1 MIKCN
6 GKDIIPRI
14 DGKEVSRVMYN
25 GKQIYPTE
33 SDIVEPA
40 NSNCGDICVA
50 DITNN
55 NSLLIIKGNKWNAE
69 KYPINVYV
77 PIGIVVVPGIHN
89 VYKDGTCGVM
99 SLNHMNCSFPTI
111 GGSAQNMYW
120 GVYGTDIDTLEN
132 LDKVPYVGSNGSVGD
147 TVIGVTGNAYLPSDF
162 SGFTKVANPYDEGT
176 NYYYNDSDKY
186 IPSPYMNDGTFN
198 PNYSLTD
205 SPSSTGNCLSDFDG
219 YGNTKKIL
227 EVRGS
232 KDYRSWLP
240 TYNTQADYPAVS
252 CCDMYF
258 TLGTNQGDWYLP
270 SAGELGYAVV
280 RQQAI
285 NDKINEFVSAG
296 ITSANP
302 VQLNYHWS
310 SSEYSSTNARLLG
323 FSNGDVY
330 YVNKIDSSYV
340 RAFLRV

>member
-1 MIKCN
+1 MIKFN

-99 SLNHMNCSFPTI
+99 SLNHMNCSSPTI

-147 TVIGVTGNAYLPSDF
+147 TVIGVTGNAYLPSDHAN
-162 SGFTKVANPYDEGT
+162 FTAVTNPYDPGT
-176 NYYYNDSDKY
+176 KYYSRSVKY
-186 IPSPYMNDGTFN
+186 APSPYNKDETFN
-198 PNYSLTD
+198 TNYSMTG
-205 SPSSTGNCLSDFDG
+205 SPSSAANCLSDFDG
-219 YGNTKKIL
+219 KENTQKII

-285 NDKINEFVSAG
+285 NDKINELVSAG
-296 ITSANP
+296 ITSANS
-302 VQLNYHWS
+302 VQLTYYWS
-310 SSEYSSTNARLLG
+310 SSEYSSNAARSLSFG
-323 FSNGDVY
+323 IGGVSYDYKSNL
-330 YVNKIDSSYV
+330 NYV